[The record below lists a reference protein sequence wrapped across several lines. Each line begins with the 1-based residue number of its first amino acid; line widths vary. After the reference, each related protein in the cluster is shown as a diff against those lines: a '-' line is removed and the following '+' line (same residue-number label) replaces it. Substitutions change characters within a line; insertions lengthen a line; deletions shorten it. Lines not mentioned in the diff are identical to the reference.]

1 MSIIPLFPPGRRPSR
16 PEANCD
22 LPARALQWQ
31 AGRSELTWGLV
42 MSTILDHNNSD
53 IKEGDRVFGYFIR
66 QIAELKEIGA
76 FLYLL
81 EHTLTGARHTHIS
94 NKDKENTFSVAFK
107 TVPSDSTGVAHI
119 LEHTVLCGSHKFPV
133 RDPFFSMLKRSLS
146 TFMNAFTS
154 SDWTMY
160 PFSTQNRTD
169 FYNLMD
175 VYLDSAFYP
184 NIEELSF
191 KQEGHRLEIEEGT
204 KDSDSVKLVYKGVV
218 YNEMKGAMS
227 SPNQVMVR
235 SILNALYPETTYGYN
250 SGGDPAII
258 PELTYDQLKAFHR
271 RHYHPSN
278 AFFYT
283 YGDLPLKDHLNFIN
297 EKIFTHF
304 ESMDPKT
311 DVPSQPRWSTARKN
325 TYSYPLDKNEDPSK
339 KCQICVA
346 WLTADIK
353 DPFEVLILTLLGQ
366 ILLGNSAS
374 PLRKALIDSKLGT
387 ALCDGTGFDA
397 ENRDNMFVCGLKD
410 VEESAADKIETI
422 VFDVLEDLSKN
433 GIDIK
438 MIESAIHQLEF
449 HRKEVTNIPY
459 PYGIKL
465 LLTFAGSWFHGG
477 DPVRILQFD
486 ADLQRLRN
494 EISKGPF
501 LENRIKKYF
510 LENAHRVLLTL
521 VPDPLMEQRE
531 RDRVTAELDRIRAE
545 MTQSELE
552 KIKADTNA
560 LKQLQEY
567 KEDVSCLPTLD
578 LEEIPPTV
586 QIVKASTSYDTVP
599 ATCYPQST
607 SGIFYFL
614 GVMGSGL
621 LQKKLVPL
629 VPFFCHAF
637 SRIGTALH
645 DYTEMAQRIDAYT
658 GGIGLSCHART
669 GFDDAGACIPLVAV
683 NGKCLVRNQDQ
694 LFDIIEELLCKF
706 DFSDLVRLRSLFLE
720 YRAGLES
727 MIVQNGHRLA
737 MSMASRNFS
746 SASTLNEAWHGI
758 QQLQTIKAI
767 TDDLTDEK
775 LKSVSEKLFVISK
788 TLFTRN
794 NFKMALIGEEQPISA
809 ASSAT
814 ASIQNG
820 LELGPELL
828 KTGHGF
834 VPPEIDCDDQIPR
847 EGWST
852 SSSVSFVAKTFE
864 TVRLGHEDAPALSV
878 ISKILR
884 SLYLHREIREKGGA
898 YGGFAVY
905 NTENGLFCL
914 GSYRD
919 PHIVSTLRTYD
930 NARVFI
936 RSGNYGDEDIKEA
949 ILQVCSDIDKPDSPG
964 TAARKA
970 FFRKIV
976 LLSDHT
982 REQFKQELL
991 TLTRN
996 QVIDVAQKYFDNSNQ
1011 KQAVAVISN
1020 EDRLNAANKQLAHN
1034 PLKLFRI

>member
-1 MSIIPLFPPGRRPSR
+1 
-16 PEANCD
+16 
-22 LPARALQWQ
+22 
-31 AGRSELTWGLV
+31 
-42 MSTILDHNNSD
+42 MSTLLDHNNSD

-66 QIAELKEIGA
+66 QIAELEEIGA

-119 LEHTVLCGSHKFPV
+119 LEHTVLCGSNKFSV

-169 FYNLMD
+169 FFNLMD
-175 VYLDSAFYP
+175 VYLDAAFYP
-184 NIEELSF
+184 NLEDLSF
-191 KQEGHRLEIEEGT
+191 KQEGHRLEIEDGA
-204 KDSDSVKLVYKGVV
+204 KDSDLVKMVYKGVV

-235 SILNALYPETTYGYN
+235 SILNSLYPETTYSYN
-250 SGGDPAII
+250 SGGDPAVI
-258 PELTYDQLKAFHR
+258 PELTYGQLKAFHR

-283 YGDLPLKDHLNFIN
+283 YGDLPLRDHLKFIN
-297 EKIFTHF
+297 EKIFKHF

-311 DVPSQPRWSTARKN
+311 DVPSQHRWSTPRKK

-339 KCQICVA
+339 KCQVCVA
-346 WLTADIK
+346 WLTADII

-374 PLRKALIDSKLGT
+374 PLRKALIDSNLGT

-397 ENRDNMFVCGLKD
+397 NNRDTMFVCGLKD
-410 VEESAADKIETI
+410 VQESAADKIETI

-433 GIDIK
+433 GIDKK

-449 HRKEVTNIPY
+449 HRKEVTNTPY

-477 DPVRILQFD
+477 DPARILQFD
-486 ADLQRLRN
+486 ADIQRLRN

-501 LENRIKKYF
+501 FENRIKKYF
-510 LENAHRVLLTL
+510 LDNTHRVLLSL

-531 RDRVTAELDRIRAE
+531 SHRVTSELERIRAE
-545 MTQSELE
+545 MTPSEFE
-552 KIKADTNA
+552 KIKEDTKA
-560 LKQLQEY
+560 LKRIQED
-567 KEDVSCLPTLD
+567 KEDVSCLPTLA

-599 ATCYPQST
+599 ATCYQQAT

-614 GVMGSGL
+614 GVTGSGL
-621 LQKKLVPL
+621 LQKKLIPL
-629 VPFFCHAF
+629 VPFFCYAF
-637 SRIGTALH
+637 SRIGTAIH
-645 DYTEMAQRIDAYT
+645 DYAEMAQRIDAYT

-669 GFDDAGACIPLVAV
+669 GYDDAGGCIPLVAF

-694 LFDIIEELLCKF
+694 LFDIIEELLFKI

-727 MIVQNGHRLA
+727 MIVENGHRLA

-746 SASTLNEAWHGI
+746 PASALNEAWHGI
-758 QQLQTIKAI
+758 QQLQTIKTI

-775 LKSVSEKLFVISK
+775 LKSVSEKLSVISK
-788 TLFTRN
+788 TIFTSN
-794 NFKMALIGEEQPISA
+794 NLKMALIGEEQSISTVF
-809 ASSAT
+809 SAT
-814 ASIQNG
+814 ASIQNL
-820 LELGPELL
+820 LEQGPESL
-828 KTGHGF
+828 KMGHGF
-834 VPPEIDCDDQIPR
+834 VAPEIDCDDQISR

-852 SSSVSFVAKTFE
+852 SSSVSFVAKVFE
-864 TVRLGHEDAPALSV
+864 TVRLGHEDAPALSL

-905 NTENGLFCL
+905 NTENGLFCFA
-914 GSYRD
+914 SYRD
-919 PHIVSTLRTYD
+919 PHIVSTLKTYD
-930 NARVFI
+930 NARGFI
-936 RSGNYGDEDIKEA
+936 RSGNYSDEDIKEA

-976 LLSDHT
+976 FLSDDI
-982 REQFKQELL
+982 REQFKQKLL

-996 QVIDVAQKYFDNSNQ
+996 QIINVAEKYFDDNNE

-1020 EDRLNAANKQLAHN
+1020 EDRLNAANKQLGNN

>member
-1 MSIIPLFPPGRRPSR
+1 
-16 PEANCD
+16 
-22 LPARALQWQ
+22 
-31 AGRSELTWGLV
+31 
-42 MSTILDHNNSD
+42 
-53 IKEGDRVFGYFIR
+53 
-66 QIAELKEIGA
+66 
-76 FLYLL
+76 
-81 EHTLTGARHTHIS
+81 
-94 NKDKENTFSVAFK
+94 
-107 TVPSDSTGVAHI
+107 
-119 LEHTVLCGSHKFPV
+119 
-133 RDPFFSMLKRSLS
+133 
-146 TFMNAFTS
+146 
-154 SDWTMY
+154 
-160 PFSTQNRTD
+160 
-169 FYNLMD
+169 
-175 VYLDSAFYP
+175 
-184 NIEELSF
+184 
-191 KQEGHRLEIEEGT
+191 
-204 KDSDSVKLVYKGVV
+204 
-218 YNEMKGAMS
+218 MKGAMS

-271 RHYHPSN
+271 WHYHPSN

-531 RDRVTAELDRIRAE
+531 RDRVTA
-545 MTQSELE
+545 
-552 KIKADTNA
+552 
-560 LKQLQEY
+560 

-814 ASIQNG
+814 ASI
-820 LELGPELL
+820 LL

-964 TAARKA
+964 TAARRA

>member
-1 MSIIPLFPPGRRPSR
+1 M
-16 PEANCD
+16 
-22 LPARALQWQ
+22 
-31 AGRSELTWGLV
+31 
-42 MSTILDHNNSD
+42 DHNNSD

-271 RHYHPSN
+271 WHYHPSN

-964 TAARKA
+964 TAARRA

>member
-1 MSIIPLFPPGRRPSR
+1 
-16 PEANCD
+16 
-22 LPARALQWQ
+22 
-31 AGRSELTWGLV
+31 
-42 MSTILDHNNSD
+42 MSTLLDRNNPD
-53 IKEGDRVFGYFIR
+53 IREGDRIFGYFIR
-66 QIAELKEIGA
+66 QVSELKEIGA

-250 SGGDPAII
+250 SGGDPAVI

-283 YGDLPLKDHLNFIN
+283 YGDLPLRDHLKFIN
-297 EKIFTHF
+297 DKILTHF

-311 DVPSQPRWSTARKN
+311 DVPSQPRWSTPRKN

-339 KCQICVA
+339 KCQVCMA

-366 ILLGNSAS
+366 ILLGNPAS

-397 ENRDNMFVCGLKD
+397 ENRDTMFVCGLKD
-410 VEESAADKIETI
+410 VEESAADKIKSI
-422 VFDVLEDLSKN
+422 VFNVLEDLSKN

-465 LLTFAGSWFHGG
+465 LLTFSGSWFHEG

-521 VPDPLMEQRE
+521 VPDPLMEQKE
-531 RDRVTAELDRIRAE
+531 RHRVTAELDRIRAE

-552 KIKADTNA
+552 KIKADTHA

-614 GVMGSGL
+614 GVAESGL

-637 SRIGTALH
+637 SKVGTAIH

-746 SASTLNEAWHGI
+746 SASALNEAWHGI

-767 TDDLTDEK
+767 TDDLRDEK

-788 TLFTRN
+788 TLFKRN

-828 KTGHGF
+828 KTRHGF
-834 VPPEIDCDDQIPR
+834 VPPEIDCDNQIPR

-905 NTENGLFCL
+905 NTENGQFCFA
-914 GSYRD
+914 SYRD
-919 PHIVSTLRTYD
+919 PHIVSTLKIYD
-930 NARVFI
+930 NARDFI

-949 ILQVCSDIDKPDSPG
+949 ILQVCSDIDKPDPPG

-976 LLSDHT
+976 LLSDDT
-982 REQFKQELL
+982 RKQFKQKLL

-996 QVIDVAQKYFDNSNQ
+996 QVIDIAQKYFDNSNQ
-1011 KQAVAVISN
+1011 KQGVAVISN

>member
-1 MSIIPLFPPGRRPSR
+1 
-16 PEANCD
+16 
-22 LPARALQWQ
+22 
-31 AGRSELTWGLV
+31 
-42 MSTILDHNNSD
+42 MSTPSDHNNSD
-53 IKEGDRVFGYFIR
+53 IKQGDRVFGYFIK
-66 QIAELKEIGA
+66 QIEELKEIGV

-81 EHTLTGARHTHIS
+81 EHTLTGARHIHIS
-94 NKDKENTFSVAFK
+94 NNDKENTFSVAFK

-160 PFSTQNRTD
+160 PFSSQNRTD

-175 VYLDSAFYP
+175 VYLDSVFYP

-191 KQEGHRLEIEEGT
+191 KQEGHRLEIEDGA

-250 SGGDPAII
+250 SGGDPSVI
-258 PELTYDQLKAFHR
+258 PQLTYDQLKAFHR

-283 YGDLPLKDHLNFIN
+283 YGDLPLRNHLKFIN
-297 EKIFTHF
+297 DKIFTHF

-311 DVPSQPRWSTARKN
+311 DVPSHPCWSTPRKK
-325 TYSYPLDKNEDPSK
+325 TYFYPLDKNEDPSK
-339 KCQICVA
+339 KCQLCMA

-353 DPFEVLILTLLGQ
+353 DPFEVLILTILEQ
-366 ILLGNSAS
+366 ILFGNSAS
-374 PLRKALIDSKLGT
+374 PLRKALIDCKLGT

-397 ENRDNMFVCGLKD
+397 NNRDTMFVCGLKD
-410 VEESAADKIETI
+410 VEESAADKIESI
-422 VFDVLEDLSKN
+422 ICNVLEDLSKN
-433 GIDIK
+433 GIDKK

-465 LLTFAGSWFHGG
+465 LLTVASSWFHGG
-477 DPVRILQFD
+477 DPVRNLQFD
-486 ADLQRLRN
+486 ADLERLQN

-510 LENAHRVLLTL
+510 LDNAHRVLLTL
-521 VPDPLMEQRE
+521 VPDPLMENKE
-531 RDRVTAELDRIRAE
+531 RHRVTAELDRIRAE
-545 MTQSELE
+545 LTPSELE
-552 KIKADTNA
+552 KIKKDTQA

-578 LEEIPPTV
+578 LEEIFPTV
-586 QIVKASTSYDTVP
+586 QIVKASTAYDTVP
-599 ATCYPQST
+599 ATCYGQPT

-614 GVMGSGL
+614 GAAGSGL
-621 LQKKLVPL
+621 VQKKMIPL

-637 SRIGTALH
+637 SKVGTAIH
-645 DYTEMAQRIDAYT
+645 DYTEMAQRIDMYT

-669 GFDDAGACIPLVAV
+669 GFDNAGACIPLVVV
-683 NGKCLVRNQDQ
+683 NGKCLVRKQDH
-694 LFDIIEELLCKF
+694 LFDIIQEFLCKF

-746 SASTLNEAWHGI
+746 SANALNEAWHGI
-758 QQLQTIKAI
+758 QQLQTIKTI
-767 TDDLTDEK
+767 TQDLTDEK

-794 NFKMALIGEEQPISA
+794 NFKMALIGEEHAIST

-814 ASIQNG
+814 ASIQNS
-820 LELGPELL
+820 LIHGPELL
-828 KTGHGF
+828 TSGHGF
-834 VPPEIDCDDQIPR
+834 VPPEIDCDHQIPR

-905 NTENGLFCL
+905 DTENGQFCL
-914 GSYRD
+914 ASYRD
-919 PHIVSTLRTYD
+919 PHIVSTLKTYD
-930 NARVFI
+930 NARDFI

-949 ILQVCSDIDKPDSPG
+949 ILQVCSDIDKPDTPG
-964 TAARKA
+964 SAAKKA

-976 LLSDHT
+976 FLSDET
-982 REQFKQELL
+982 REQFKQKLL

-996 QVIDVAQKYFDNSNQ
+996 QVINVAQKYFENSNQ
-1011 KQAVAVISN
+1011 NQAVVVISN
-1020 EDRLNAANKQLAHN
+1020 EDRLNAANEQLANN

>member
-1 MSIIPLFPPGRRPSR
+1 
-16 PEANCD
+16 
-22 LPARALQWQ
+22 
-31 AGRSELTWGLV
+31 

-271 RHYHPSN
+271 WHYHPSN

-767 TDDLTDEK
+767 TDNLTDEK
-775 LKSVSEKLFVISK
+775 IKSVSEKLFVISK

-820 LELGPELL
+820 LELGLELL

-964 TAARKA
+964 TAARRA